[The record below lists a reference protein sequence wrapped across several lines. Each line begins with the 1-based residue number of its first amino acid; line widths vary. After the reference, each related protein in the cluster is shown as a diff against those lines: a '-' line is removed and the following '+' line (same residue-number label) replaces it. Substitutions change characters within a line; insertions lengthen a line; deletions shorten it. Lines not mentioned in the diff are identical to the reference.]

1 MDNINPKTGKR
12 LGKFLWVEQPAERA
26 KLLAELQQKVN
37 DGFYSTES
45 VLSSIVNE
53 LAPAISSN
61 LGVEVVQ

>member
-26 KLLAELQQKVN
+26 KLLADLQEKVN
-37 DGFYSTES
+37 NGFYSTEA

-53 LAPAISSN
+53 LAPAMSSHI
-61 LGVEVVQ
+61 GVEVIQ